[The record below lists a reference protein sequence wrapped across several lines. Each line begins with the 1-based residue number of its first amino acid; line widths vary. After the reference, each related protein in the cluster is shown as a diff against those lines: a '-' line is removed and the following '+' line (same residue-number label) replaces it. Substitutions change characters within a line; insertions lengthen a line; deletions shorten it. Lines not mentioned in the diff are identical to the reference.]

1 MHSLT
6 RRFARLWCVDFE
18 YHQPPGERPTPL
30 CLVAREVLS
39 GLTLQRWLYG
49 EDPGLCPIPNT
60 AQDLFIAY
68 MASAEIG
75 NYLALGWSV
84 PRHILDLHA
93 EFRALTNGRVPL
105 HGYGLLGAMAAY
117 GLDTIGVDAKDR
129 GRALAIRGGP
139 FTVQEQQDLLA
150 YCAADVDGLVRL
162 LPHMVPALD
171 VSYALLRGA
180 YMAASAAVEARGVPI
195 DTGALARLQVHW
207 SSMRAHVA
215 LEVNRRYPVFLPQGQ
230 RVLDPSTA
238 YGATVLRTAA
248 AAGVDAYLLAGTL
261 DLLWHEELEHWQ
273 ETRQAHAAARRQSH
287 LTPALAARWE
297 HAGKDASSWPG
308 LDDTAQELADV
319 YPAAFAGTR
328 DDPAARVWELV
339 RFPLPPRPL
348 RHAPHLLRR
357 AVALC
362 QREDLQE
369 WDGSPLTFSAKRF
382 EQYLVRHRLAWPRL
396 PSGALDL
403 QESTFK
409 DMAKVYRRLIGPIRE
424 VRRLLARLREP
435 SLTVG
440 RDGRNRTPLWPFSS
454 KSGRNQPR
462 ASEYIFGPATWLR
475 SLIKPGP
482 GRAVAYLD
490 WSQQELGIA
499 AYLSQD
505 PHLQDA
511 YTSGDAY
518 LTFAKMAGAV
528 PQSATRYSHPAIREL
543 YKTIMLGVLYGL
555 SGQGAARRLDLPAC
569 DGEELLRHHHRVFP
583 RFWAWSDAV
592 EHHALLHGWL
602 ATCFQW
608 PLQVTG
614 ETSTRSIRN
623 YLMQA
628 NGAEMLRVAT
638 GLAVQRG
645 LPVCALIHD
654 AMMVEA
660 SMQDIDEVVSETQ
673 VAMRDASLAVL
684 PGFPLRTEVKT
695 VCYPN
700 RYQDDRGVAV
710 WRLVERWMARL
721 EASSETSKE
730 GEDEVPL

>member
-18 YHQPPGERPTPL
+18 HHQPSGERPTPL
-30 CLVAREVLS
+30 CLVAREVRS
-39 GLTLQRWLYG
+39 GLTLRRWLYN
-49 EDPGLCPIPNT
+49 EVPGPCPIPNT

-84 PRHILDLHA
+84 PRHLLDLHA
-93 EFRALTNGRVPL
+93 EFRALMNGLTPP
-105 HGYGLLGAMAAY
+105 HGYGLLGAMAVY
-117 GLDTIGVDAKDR
+117 GLDTIGVEAKDR

-139 FTVQEQQDLLA
+139 FTVQEQCDLLA
-150 YCAADVDGLVRL
+150 YCASDVDGLARL
-162 LPHMVPALD
+162 LPRMAPALD
-171 VSYALLRGA
+171 VPYALLRGA

-195 DTGALARLQVHW
+195 DTTALARLQVHW
-207 SSMRAHVA
+207 SAMRAHVA
-215 LEVNRRYPVFLPQGQ
+215 LEVNRRYPVFLPKGQ
-230 RVLDPSTA
+230 RVLDPTTT
-238 YGATVLRTAA
+238 YGAAVLRTAA

-261 DLLWHEELEHWQ
+261 DLLWKEEHEHWQ
-273 ETRQAHAAARRQSH
+273 ETRQAHGAVRRQSH
-287 LTPALAARWE
+287 LTPALVARWE
-297 HAGKDASSWPG
+297 RAGRDASSWPG

-319 YPAAFAGTR
+319 YPAAFAGTG
-328 DDPAARVWELV
+328 DDPAASLWELV
-339 RFPLPPRPL
+339 RSPLPPRPL
-348 RHAPHLLRR
+348 RHASYLLRR

-362 QREDLQE
+362 QRGDLEE
-369 WDGSPLTFSAKRF
+369 WDGSPLTFSVRRF
-382 EQYLVRHRLAWPRL
+382 EQYLITHRLAWPRL
-396 PSGALDL
+396 PGGALDL

-409 DMAKVYRRLIGPIRE
+409 DMAKIYRQAIGPIRD
-424 VRRLLARLREP
+424 VRTLLAKLREP

-475 SLIKPGP
+475 SLIKPDP
-482 GRAVAYLD
+482 GRAVAYID

-505 PHLQDA
+505 PNLQDA

-518 LTFAKMAGAV
+518 VTFAKMADAV
-528 PQSATRYSHPAIREL
+528 PQTATKDSHPEIRNL

-555 SGQGAARRLDLPAC
+555 SGRGAARRLDIPTC
-569 DGEELLRHHHRVFP
+569 DGEELLQHHHRVFP

-592 EHHALLHGWL
+592 ENHALIHGWL

-608 PLQVTG
+608 PLQITS
-614 ETSTRSIRN
+614 ETTTRSIRN

-638 GLAVQRG
+638 GLAVHRG

-654 AMMVEA
+654 AVMVEA
-660 SMQDIDEVVSETQ
+660 AIRDIDDVVHETQ
-673 VAMRDASLAVL
+673 AAMRDASLAVL
-684 PGFPLRTEVKT
+684 PGFPLRTDIRI
-695 VCYPN
+695 VCYPD
-700 RYQDDRGVAV
+700 RYQDDRGIEV
-710 WRLVERWMARL
+710 WRVVERWMARL
-721 EASSETSKE
+721 ESQDLIT
-730 GEDEVPL
+730 GD